1 MTVGTDLRAEIL
13 ALFVGGSGEPA
24 YGRTLTMGRIT
35 PGAYDPETGAT
46 AASTPS
52 SQAGKGKIGDYDDK
66 VIDGTLIR
74 TGDRLCTFLPDDAAF
89 RPAVGDSVVDGAD
102 TYTVVSI
109 KQRELGGDWIAFTL
123 QVRR

>member
-1 MTVGTDLRAEIL
+1 MTVGTDLRAKVL
-13 ALFVGGSGEPA
+13 ALFNAG
-24 YGRTLTMGRIT
+24 YGRTMTMGRIT
-35 PGAYDPETGAT
+35 PGAYDPETGET
-46 AASTPS
+46 AAPSTA
-52 SQAGKGKIGDYDDK
+52 SQTGKGKIGDYDDK

-74 TGDRLCTFLPDDAAF
+74 TGDRLCTFLPDLSTF
-89 RPAVGDSVVDGAD
+89 RPAVGDSVVDGSD